1 MIEIFHNQNAIAS
14 FIKDNRNFIIDYK
27 NFDIKN
33 SIALSLP
40 NTQKIYLYD
49 YKFPPFLESFLPEG
63 YLYDIFKN
71 LLSKEYGKVD
81 DYLIFSLL
89 SSNIQSRVEFL
100 SDLQNNIEFPTLDID
115 EILTNDSNDT
125 FNSLL
130 QTFLNKNA
138 ISGVQPKTIALLKE
152 KEKLDTKEYIIKTWG
167 DEYQDLALNG
177 YFCLRA
183 VQKAG
188 VKTANIKLSKNNKF
202 LIVEKFTLKSDGSFY
217 GFEEILSLMDKN
229 KESKYDGSYEQI
241 AKTIYSY
248 TTYKKESMVAFYKTV
263 VMNYLLKNGDAHLKN
278 FGLLYDD
285 DFKNI
290 FYSPV
295 YDVVNTVVYIHKD
308 KPALMLEGKKIWH
321 SKDTLIKFGQKSCL
335 LTLNEAKKYYAECF
349 EALVWAIDEL
359 ESYLTENPDFKI
371 GKMML
376 DSWRLSLQ
384 EVTIK
389 ELDDDIIRTWKNY

>member
-63 YLYDIFKN
+63 YLYEIFKN

-167 DEYQDLALNG
+167 DEYQDLALNE

-295 YDVVNTVVYIHKD
+295 YDVVNTVVYIYKD

-335 LTLNEAKKYYAECF
+335 LTLSEAKKYYEECF

>member
-1 MIEIFHNQNAIAS
+1 MIEIFHNKNNIAS

-33 SIALSLP
+33 SISLSLP

-63 YLYDIFKN
+63 YLYEVFKN
-71 LLSKEYGKVD
+71 ILSKEYGKVD

-89 SSNIQSRVEFL
+89 SSNIKSRVEFK
-100 SDLQNNIEFPTLDID
+100 SDLQNSIQFPVWDID
-115 EILTNDSNDT
+115 EILANDTNDT
-125 FNSLL
+125 FNNLL

-167 DEYQDLALNG
+167 DEYQDLALNE
-177 YFCLRA
+177 YFCLKA
-183 VQKAG
+183 VEKAG

-202 LIVEKFTLKSDGSFY
+202 LIVEKFTVKNDGSFY

-241 AKTIYSY
+241 AKSIYAF
-248 TTYKKESMVAFYKTV
+248 TTNKKESMIAFYKTV

-278 FGLLYDD
+278 FGLLFDD

-295 YDVVNTVVYIHKD
+295 YDVVNTVVYIYKD
-308 KPALMLEGKKIWH
+308 KPALMLEDKKIWW
-321 SKDTLIKFGQKSCL
+321 SKDTLIKFGQTSCL
-335 LTLNEAKKYYAECF
+335 LTLSEAKEYYQECF
-349 EALVWAIDEL
+349 EALIWVSGEL
-359 ESYLTENPDFKI
+359 EEYLLKNSDFKI

-376 DSWRLSLQ
+376 DSWKLSMQ
-384 EVTIK
+384 EVTAK
-389 ELDDDIIRTWKNY
+389 ELDDDTIRTWKNY

>member
-1 MIEIFHNQNAIAS
+1 MIEIFHNKNNIAS

-33 SIALSLP
+33 SISLSLP

-63 YLYDIFKN
+63 YLYEVFKN
-71 LLSKEYGKVD
+71 ILSKEYGKVD

-89 SSNIQSRVEFL
+89 SSNIKSRVEFQ
-100 SDLQNNIEFPTLDID
+100 SDLQNGVEFPAWDID
-115 EILTNDSNDT
+115 EILANDTNDT
-125 FNSLL
+125 FNNLL

-167 DEYQDLALNG
+167 DEYQDLALNE
-177 YFCLRA
+177 YFCLKA
-183 VQKAG
+183 VEKAG
-188 VKTANIKLSKNNKF
+188 VKTANIKLSKNNQF
-202 LIVEKFTLKSDGSFY
+202 LIVEKFTVKNDGSFY

-241 AKTIYSY
+241 AKSIYAF
-248 TTYKKESMVAFYKTV
+248 TTNKKESMIAFYKTV

-278 FGLLYDD
+278 FGLLFDD

-295 YDVVNTVVYIHKD
+295 YDVVNTVVYIYKD
-308 KPALMLEGKKIWH
+308 KPALMLEDKKIWW
-321 SKDTLIKFGQKSCL
+321 SKDTLIKFGQTSCL
-335 LTLNEAKKYYAECF
+335 LTLSEAKEYYQECF
-349 EALVWAIDEL
+349 EALIWVSGEL
-359 ESYLTENPDFKI
+359 EEYLLKNRDFKI

-376 DSWRLSLQ
+376 DSWRLSQQ
-384 EVTIK
+384 EVTAK
-389 ELDDDIIRTWKNY
+389 ELDDDTIRTWKNY